1 MQKLILTFSLSLI
14 SLVSFGQKG
23 YVEFDTILY
32 SGVKIIEQNARQKAL
47 VCKWQK
53 GKEQII
59 ELTPFQLKS
68 YAVGNK
74 KYNAKDVT
82 INGVDERLFLEVLSS
97 GNITIYFVKKDGNHY
112 FIENDNVLFELF
124 KHGSMGNKSYKET
137 LQSLSDDCEHSQE
150 YLKYTLYNKHYLKRF
165 TRRYNACEEIHSQ
178 IRFGIMGGLDYTSYS
193 MLRKALI
200 VSETP
205 SESIFSFGAFLD
217 IPLFQSKFSFHPEI
231 MYSKYAYSLKNTVE
245 NQYTQ
250 ESIANIE
257 LYSFPLLLRY
267 TLWQNKWNPFIN
279 IGVVY
284 NHYSRLESSVIHAME
299 SGDFYFQKFEPVLSP
314 AKYALTGGVGVWYK
328 LTKRNSLFVETRT
341 SFNSD
346 KFTCNVVAGFNF

>member
-1 MQKLILTFSLSLI
+1 MQKLILIFSLSLI
-14 SLVSFGQKG
+14 SLVSFGQRG

-32 SGVKIIEQNARQKAL
+32 SGVKIIEQNERQNAL

-59 ELTPFQLKS
+59 ESTPFQLKS
-68 YAVGNK
+68 YGIGDK
-74 KYNAKDVT
+74 KYIAKDVT

-112 FIENDNVLFELF
+112 FVENDNVIFELF
-124 KHGSMGNKSYKET
+124 KHDSTGNKSYKET

-150 YLKYTLYNKHYLKRF
+150 YLKYTLYNKHYLERF
-165 TRRYNACEEIHSQ
+165 AKRYNACEEIYSQ
-178 IRFGIMGGLDYTSYS
+178 IRLGIMGGLDYTSYS
-193 MLRKALI
+193 MLQKALI
-200 VSETP
+200 VPEAP
-205 SESIFSFGAFLD
+205 SEIIFSFGAFLD

-231 MYSKYAYSLKNTVE
+231 MYSKYAFSLINTVE

-257 LYSFPLLLRY
+257 LYSFPLLFRY

-284 NHYSRLESSVIHAME
+284 NHYSRLESSVMKAME
-299 SGDFYFQKFEPVLSP
+299 TDVFHFQKFEPVLSP
-314 AKYALTGGVGVWYK
+314 AKYAFTGGVGVWYK
-328 LTKRNSLFVETRT
+328 LTKRNSLFVEARV
-341 SFNSD
+341 SSNSD
-346 KFTCNVVAGFNF
+346 KFTCNIFAGINF